1 MQKII
6 NVLAISSFVI
16 SLSVVCGG
24 VYLFVQK
31 DAIIDGVK
39 SKVMKSVLPD
49 LGDGVGKMI
58 PDTTGPAIPTQPP
71 TSVGLPP
78 IN

>member
-16 SLSVVCGG
+16 SLSVVGGG

-39 SKVMKSVLPD
+39 SKVMKSVMPD
-49 LGDGVGKMI
+49 IGGGITDAI
-58 PDTTGPAIPTQPP
+58 PKSTGPAIPGIPK
-71 TSVGLPP
+71 L
-78 IN
+78 

>member
-16 SLSVVCGG
+16 SLSVVGGG
-24 VYLFVQK
+24 VYLYTQK

-39 SKVMKSVLPD
+39 SKVMKSVMPSI
-49 LGDGVGKMI
+49 GGGITNAI
-58 PDTTGPAIPTQPP
+58 PKTTGPAIPGIPK
-71 TSVGLPP
+71 L
-78 IN
+78 

>member
-16 SLSVVCGG
+16 CLSAVGGG
-24 VYLFVQK
+24 VYLYTQK

-39 SKVMKSVLPD
+39 SKVMKSVMPSIGCGITD
-49 LGDGVGKMI
+49 AI
-58 PDTTGPAIPTQPP
+58 PKSTGPAIPT
-71 TSVGLPP
+71 LPKL
-78 IN
+78 

>member
-16 SLSVVCGG
+16 SLSVVGGG
-24 VYLFVQK
+24 VYLYTQK

-39 SKVMKSVLPD
+39 SKVMKSVMPD
-49 LGDGVGKMI
+49 MGGGITDAI
-58 PDTTGPAIPTQPP
+58 PKTTGPAIPGIPK
-71 TSVGLPP
+71 L
-78 IN
+78 

>member
-16 SLSVVCGG
+16 CLSAVGGG
-24 VYLFVQK
+24 VYLYTQK

-39 SKVMKSVLPD
+39 SKVMKSVMPNIGGGITD
-49 LGDGVGKMI
+49 AI
-58 PDTTGPAIPTQPP
+58 PKSTGPAIPGIPK
-71 TSVGLPP
+71 L
-78 IN
+78 

>member
-16 SLSVVCGG
+16 SLSVVGGG
-24 VYLFVQK
+24 VYLYTQK

-39 SKVMKSVLPD
+39 SKVMKSVMPSIGGGITDALPTVSYTH
-49 LGDGVGKMI
+49 L
-58 PDTTGPAIPTQPP
+58 TLPTKQM
-71 TSVGLPP
+71 V
-78 IN
+78 

>member
-16 SLSVVCGG
+16 SLSVVGGG
-24 VYLFVQK
+24 VYLYTQK

-39 SKVMKSVLPD
+39 SKVMKSVMPDMGGAITDTLP
-49 LGDGVGKMI
+49 KA
-58 PDTTGPAIPTQPP
+58 TGPAIPGIPK
-71 TSVGLPP
+71 L
-78 IN
+78 